1 MRERTMKY
9 LKPFSTLALGMVLG
23 YVVVPKIMA
32 KVG

>member
-1 MRERTMKY
+1 MKY